1 MVFLQYLLPQ
11 HFLSRLMFRFARIE
25 NKWIKNNF
33 TRWFVKK
40 YKVNLSEAE
49 IENIEDFSHF
59 NDFFTRSLKPSL
71 RPISESKIISPV
83 DGVVSQSGKINDS
96 QIVQAKGRKYSVSAL
111 TADESLQEIQNGSF
125 ATIYLSPKDYHRIH
139 MPMAGTLREMIY
151 VPGDLFSVN
160 PLTANNVPNLF
171 ARNERVVTIFDTEY
185 GSMAM
190 VLVGATIVASIE
202 TVWAGTI
209 TPPAGKDIFRWQY
222 PTTGIDAIN
231 LAKGQEMGRFKLGS
245 TVVATFAPRMI
256 EFNKSAGPD
265 TVTRLGQHY
274 ADLVV
279 QSNSPTT
286 SDSD

>member
-40 YKVNLSEAE
+40 YKVSLSEAE

-111 TADESLQEIQNGSF
+111 IADEPFKEIQNGSF

-139 MPMAGTLREMIY
+139 MPCEGTLISMNYI
-151 VPGDLFSVN
+151 PGDLFSVN
-160 PLTANNVPNLF
+160 QNTVDNIDGVF
-171 ARNERVVTIFDTEY
+171 ARNERLVCLFETDFGVMVF
-185 GSMAM
+185 
-190 VLVGATIVASIE
+190 VLVGAIFVGSMQTSWE
-202 TVWAGTI
+202 GLI
-209 TPPAGKDIFRWQY
+209 TPPYSKAVKNYDYKDRQIK
-222 PTTGIDAIN
+222 
-231 LAKGQEMGRFKLGS
+231 LLKGDELGRFNMGS
-245 TVVATFAPRMI
+245 TVIMLMPEGSPELNLEVGQALKMGQ
-256 EFNKSAGPD
+256 S
-265 TVTRLGQHY
+265 VTG
-274 ADLVV
+274 
-279 QSNSPTT
+279 
-286 SDSD
+286 